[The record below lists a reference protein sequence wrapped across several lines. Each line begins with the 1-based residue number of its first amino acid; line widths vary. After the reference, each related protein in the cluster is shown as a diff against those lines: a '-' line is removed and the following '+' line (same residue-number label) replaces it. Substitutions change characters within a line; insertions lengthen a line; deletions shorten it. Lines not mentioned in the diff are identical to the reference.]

1 MELKVKDKVIS
12 GDLRHILEKL
22 KIESHKP
29 YLFKDMKVSGDSLMT
44 NCPYHSGGK
53 ESRPSCGFVNTRFGK
68 SEFAKCHCFSC
79 GKVASLPQLVS
90 YLFDET
96 LEFGEEWL
104 YKNYGGDRLELDD
117 LPPIELNNNK
127 EKYMDESILL
137 NYDYYHP
144 YMWKRKLTKEVVD
157 KFRVGYDPLRKC
169 LTFPVWDVKNRLKM
183 VTTRSVDTK
192 KFYIQKE
199 QDKDI
204 YLLNFIVKEN
214 IETVHICESQIN
226 ALTLESYGY
235 RAVALLG
242 TGSYEQYKIL
252 KKSGIR
258 HYIMCLDGDKAGR
271 LGTKRF
277 IENAKLDVLIDVVEI
292 PSGYDVNDLTK
303 EEFDKLPRL
312 TSFEWLQKYGKNLD

>member
-1 MELKVKDKVIS
+1 MDLKVKDKVIS
-12 GDLRHILEKL
+12 GDLRQILEKL
-22 KIESHKP
+22 KMESHKP
-29 YLFKDMKVSGDSLMT
+29 YLFKDMKSSGDSLMV

-68 SEFAKCHCFSC
+68 SEFGKCHCFSC
-79 GKVASLPQLVS
+79 GHIASLPQLVS
-90 YLFDET
+90 DLFGST

-104 YKNYGGDRLELDD
+104 YKNYGGDRVDVDE
-117 LPPIELNNNK
+117 LPPIDLDNK
-127 EKYMDESILL
+127 SNFMDESILT

-144 YMWKRKLTKEVVD
+144 YMWKRKLSKEVVD
-157 KFRVGYDPLRKC
+157 KYRVGYDPLRKC
-169 LTFPVWDVKNRLKM
+169 LTFPVWDVKGRLKM

-277 IENAKLDVLIDVVEI
+277 INNAKLDVLIDVVEI

-303 EEFDKLPRL
+303 EEFDSLPRL
-312 TSFEWLQKYGKNLD
+312 NSYEWLQKYGKDLD